1 MTAAPP
7 VRRRAGGM
15 DYSLLVLAVLLTI
28 FGLVM
33 MYSASAIYA
42 EKNFHSPT
50 YFLKR
55 QIVTLV
61 FGFPLMLLF
70 SRVDYHRLRE
80 WLWPTLL
87 GTAVALAAALLSP
100 PVGGAR
106 RWIRLGALGFQPA
119 EFAKLA
125 MVLYLADYLD
135 RKHSKLET
143 AQGFAAPWVVVGV
156 LLLLIAREPDLG
168 TPALMFGVAL
178 LVFYIGGA
186 KLRHIAGMLAC
197 SIPVLAFELLK
208 YAYRRQRLLQFL
220 HPFSN
225 ARGAGYQL
233 AQSLI
238 AVGSGGWF
246 GKGIGASE
254 LKLMYL
260 PAPHTD
266 FIFPIVAEE
275 LGWAGSIALLV
286 LFALLLLRGMQAA
299 RRAPDLFGTLLG
311 AGLSLM
317 IALQAYFNIAMSI
330 GLLPTKGVP
339 LPFFS
344 FGRSSLLV
352 TLAAVGVLLNI
363 SRQAKA

>member
-1 MTAAPP
+1 MITE
-7 VRRRAGGM
+7 RRRPGGGI
-15 DYSLLVLAVLLTI
+15 DYSLLVLAILLTI
-28 FGLVM
+28 FGLIM
-33 MYSASAIYA
+33 MYSASAIFA
-42 EKNFHSPT
+42 DQKFHNST

-55 QIVTLV
+55 QIITLC
-61 FGFPLMLLF
+61 FGFPLMLLLA
-70 SRVDYHRLRE
+70 RIDYNRLRE
-80 WLWPTLL
+80 WIWPTLL
-87 GTAVALAAALLSP
+87 FTAVGLTAALFSP

-106 RWIRLGALGFQPA
+106 RWIRLGPFGFQPA

-135 RKHSKLET
+135 RKHSKLENV
-143 AQGFAAPWVVVGV
+143 QGFAAPWIVVGAM
-156 LLLLIAREPDLG
+156 LILIAREPDLG

-178 LVFYIGGA
+178 LMFYIGGA
-186 KLRHIAGMLAC
+186 RLKHIFGMLAC
-197 SIPVLAFELLK
+197 SLPVLAFELFR
-208 YAYRRQRLLQFL
+208 YAYRRERLMQFL
-220 HPFSN
+220 HPWSN

-233 AQSLI
+233 AQSMI

-275 LGWAGSIALLV
+275 LGWAGSVTLLV
-286 LFALLLLRGMQAA
+286 LFALLLMRGMQVA
-299 RRAPDLFGTLLG
+299 RRAPNLFGQLLG
-311 AGLSLM
+311 AGLTLM

-352 TLAAVGVLLNI
+352 TLVAVGVLLNV
-363 SRQAKA
+363 SRQAKP

>member
-1 MTAAPP
+1 
-7 VRRRAGGM
+7 M
-15 DYSLLVLAVLLTI
+15 DYSLLVLAVLLII

-42 EKNFHSPT
+42 DQKFHNPT

-55 QIVTLV
+55 QLLTLL
-61 FGFPLMLLF
+61 FGFPLMLALG
-70 SRVDYHRLRE
+70 RLDYNRLRE
-80 WLWPTLL
+80 WIVPGLA
-87 GTAVALAAALLSP
+87 GTAIALAAALVSP

-106 RWIRLGALGFQPA
+106 RWIRLGPFGFQPA

-125 MVLYLADYLD
+125 IVIYLADYLD

-143 AQGFAAPWVVVGV
+143 PRGFAAPWIVVGV
-156 LLLLIAREPDLG
+156 LLALIAKEPDLG

-178 LVFYIGGA
+178 LMFYTGGA
-186 KLRHIAGMLAC
+186 KLKHIAGMLAL
-197 SIPVLAFELLK
+197 SVPVLAYEVFK
-208 YAYRRQRLLQFL
+208 YAYRRERLFAFL
-220 HPFSN
+220 HPFAN

-266 FIFPIVAEE
+266 FIFPIIAEE
-275 LGWAGSIALLV
+275 LGWAGSLVLLV
-286 LFALLLLRGMQAA
+286 LFALLLVRGIQAS
-299 RRAPDLFGTLLG
+299 RRAPNLYGTLLG
-311 AGLSLM
+311 GGLSLM

-352 TLAAVGVLLNI
+352 TLASVGILLNI
-363 SRQAKA
+363 SRQAKT